1 MIPSNVDKPRLNNI
15 LSFQTSFV
23 RIRWTYN
30 RQNVSSSKET
40 INEFSTIFSHNPKK
54 KPTKGLEIFENSK
67 NFQNYWKHLKY
78 FREIW

>member
-1 MIPSNVDKPRLNNI
+1 MIPSNVDKPRLDNI

-67 NFQNYWKHLKY
+67 NFKIGN
-78 FREIW
+78 I